1 MSNLDRR
8 VFAEAYEAT
17 IVQNAFFEG
26 AQYYRTFKG
35 RYFKTMQY
43 ILRATGGR
51 PPQRLLEIGGGQ
63 ISLLFNRIYGTRC
76 TLLDVSDEYAVS
88 VTQHGIE
95 FAACDLLRD
104 DVASKVRDGR
114 FDLIVFCEVVE
125 HLLVPLHSVLRQFV
139 ERLDIDGTLF
149 LTTPN
154 FNRLR
159 NCIRILTGQ
168 RIVCDWFYP
177 ARGRSTGH
185 VLEFE
190 NSHLRWQLRQSGL
203 EHVTVDYAQLSNAG
217 NSVSAR
223 VMRMFASPLL
233 LRKRWRDNLIAFGR
247 RQQALPAGVSDAG
260 RPAIKLPESGSQLV
274 PMD

>member
-8 VFAEAYEAT
+8 VFAEAFEAT
-17 IVQNAFFEG
+17 IIKNTFFEG
-26 AQYYRTFKG
+26 AQYYRTFQG
-35 RYFKTMQY
+35 RYFKTMQH

-51 PPQRLLEIGGGQ
+51 PPQRMLEIGGGQ

-76 TLLDVSDEYAVS
+76 TLLDVSDEYAAS
-88 VTQHGIE
+88 VTERGIE
-95 FAACDLLRD
+95 FAVCDLLRD

-114 FDLIVFCEVVE
+114 FDLIVMCEVVE

-159 NCIRILTGQ
+159 NCVRILTGQ
-168 RIVCDWFYP
+168 RITCDWFYP

-190 NSHLRWQLRQSGL
+190 YSHLRWQLRQSGL
-203 EHVTVDYAQLSNAG
+203 EHVTVAYAQLSNAG
-217 NSVSAR
+217 ISVSAR

-247 RQQALPAGVSDAG
+247 RQRAQPAEIADTG
-260 RPAIKLPESGSQLV
+260 RSAIKLPESGSQLR
-274 PMD
+274 PID